1 MMTRAMLETRIR
13 GLTAPKVSI
22 EDTTH
27 VVAQV
32 RVEINTVVRFEITD
46 VFLDR
51 HGCICLVCDSRCSWP
66 VPKPTAAQ
74 HVEIEPQV
82 LADPED
88 S

>member
-1 MMTRAMLETRIR
+1 MMTRAKLETSIR
-13 GLTAPKVSI
+13 ALAAPRTAFDDP
-22 EDTTH
+22 TH

-66 VPKPTAAQ
+66 VPKPTHTQ

-88 S
+88 R